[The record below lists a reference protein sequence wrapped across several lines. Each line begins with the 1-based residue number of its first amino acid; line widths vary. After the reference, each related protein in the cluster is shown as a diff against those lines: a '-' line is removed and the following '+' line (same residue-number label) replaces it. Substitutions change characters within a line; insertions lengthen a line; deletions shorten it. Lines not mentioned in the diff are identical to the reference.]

1 MNNGEYAILKS
12 MVNSETAFSVY
23 KTAEDQRL
31 VFGWANVAIR
41 TDGKTIVDSQNDIIA
56 PEDLALAA
64 YDYVLNFRESGTTL
78 PCAKKPGWLKAV
90 FLPKKRWRLW
100 GFLRALCRKDGGLAF
115 GLMMTMLGGK

>member
-64 YDYVLNFRESGTTL
+64 YRAANKTEIVLIVLFVYKTQSRDARTANKE
-78 PCAKKPGWLKAV
+78 
-90 FLPKKRWRLW
+90 
-100 GFLRALCRKDGGLAF
+100 GFLRRQ
-115 GLMMTMLGGK
+115 